1 MKRYFIAI
9 LIALFVFV
17 GCTPPTPES
26 NPQTISLSGYAQ
38 KGQLIKGSQISVYA
52 LDENLVATGESFP
65 ATISDDMGSFAI
77 NGKSDAPF
85 LELSAQGY
93 YYNENRG
100 ELSES
105 PIYLSALIRSDME
118 GANINLLTSLTTPR
132 IKALMSGG
140 MSFEEASTQAE
151 AELLSSF
158 GYDSSNSQFAEM
170 NISGDSEADGLL
182 LAASCL
188 IQSGLSTAEIQSLIT
203 EIASSLASS
212 GSVPES
218 LRDEILAKAE
228 DIEIVDIV
236 ENLIDYYTDKDIDN
250 YSIPPFYYHLD
261 PTLREGLHFITN
273 KPINVVFPGDTPIED
288 SDISTSKEGGTF
300 TDNII
305 CSESFTAES
314 NCDWIEV
321 EVEKVDGDIYR
332 ATTTIACNTDAKREG
347 KVLFKSQSGELLE
360 EVIYIQGSG
369 RYRLYIEGPSNGNGS
384 RITIEDTPRG
394 LEEGD
399 WVVVNNEEYTLK
411 KDEFGLYAELAAPAE
426 VYRVVWPVNVDGDNG
441 SFSPIELWDEDY
453 YYCTVHYPEVGYPQG
468 VYPYYG
474 LLVGNNTPLVKMRP
488 MFAGIMVEVKGAE
501 VVDNRVT
508 ITADQPMFGTF
519 TYSNYI
525 DEMELILN
533 PSATLREPVI
543 KDGIASTTTT
553 LSTNSNGDLTTPLLL
568 IPAQNYNFSA
578 LDKQIKQLTI
588 GFSYID
594 DGEEKNFSLDIPT
607 ADHLSKNGSMIKLT
621 LSNQNGEWKAHLY
634 IKQAQ

>member
-1 MKRYFIAI
+1 MIMKRYFIAI

-52 LDENLVATGESFP
+52 LGENLVATGESFP

-158 GYDSSNSQFAEM
+158 GYESSDSQFAEM

-188 IQSGLSTAEIQSLIT
+188 IQSGLSTAETQALIT

-212 GSVPES
+212 GTISEV

-228 DIEIVDIV
+228 DVEIVDIV
-236 ENLIDYYTDKDIDN
+236 ENLIDYYTDKGIMD

-261 PTLREGLHFITN
+261 PTLREGLHFIGN
-273 KPINVVFPGDTPIED
+273 KPINIILPGGTPSED
-288 SDISTSKEGGTF
+288 SDINTSKEGGIF
-300 TDNII
+300 TDHII
-305 CSESFTAES
+305 CSVPFTAES
-314 NCDWIEV
+314 NCDWIDV
-321 EVEKVDGDIYR
+321 EVERINGDIYR
-332 ATTTIACNTDAKREG
+332 AITTIDCNAEAKREG
-347 KVLFKSQSGELLE
+347 KVIFKSLDGALLKE
-360 EVIYIQGSG
+360 SIYIQGSG
-369 RYRLYIEGPSNGNGS
+369 QYRLYIEGPNNGT
-384 RITIEDTPRG
+384 RITIEDAPLF
-394 LEEGD
+394 LEEGSM
-399 WVVVNNEEYTLK
+399 VMVNNQEYKLK
-411 KDEFGLYAELAAPAE
+411 KDEFGLYAELTAPAE
-426 VYRVVWPVNVDGDNG
+426 VYRVVWPATINGDNG
-441 SFSPIELWDEDY
+441 SFRPIELWDEDY
-453 YYCTVHYPEVGYPQG
+453 YYCTVHYPETGYPQG
-468 VYPYYG
+468 VFPYYG
-474 LLVGNNTPLVKMRP
+474 LLVGNMTPIVKLSP

-501 VVDNRVT
+501 VVDNQAT

-533 PSATLREPVI
+533 PDAQLREPIIENGTESVC
-543 KDGIASTTTT
+543 AP
-553 LSTNSNGDLTTPLLL
+553 LSDIGDALQTPLLL

-578 LDKQIKQLTI
+578 YDRQIKQLTI
-588 GFSYID
+588 GFDYID
-594 DGEEKNFSLDIPT
+594 DGTEKNFSFDIPT
-607 ADHLSKNGSMIKLT
+607 ADHISKNGSMLKISLT
-621 LSNQNGEWKAHLY
+621 YQNSQWKTHLY